1 MPEFDYI
8 IVGAGSAGGVLA
20 ARLSEDADLRVL
32 LIEVGGRTDH
42 WSIRMP
48 AALSSNFEG
57 GPWNWC
63 YYSVPQRHLAGRRIF
78 QPRGNSIP
86 AERIELRRCVR
97 KAAQALSLRLL
108 GFAEQVR

>member
-1 MPEFDYI
+1 MSEFDYI

-20 ARLSEDADLRVL
+20 ARLSEDADLQVL
-32 LIEVGGRTDH
+32 LIEAEGRTDH

-48 AALSSNFEG
+48 AALASNFEG

-78 QPRGNSIP
+78 HPRGNPSP
-86 AERIELRRCVR
+86 VAPVPSRR
-97 KAAQALSLRLL
+97 
-108 GFAEQVR
+108 GFLQSRPM